1 MFHKYVVLLRMK
13 YVEMFA
19 YRLATIVWMT
29 GAMVQPLIT
38 MMVWMNI
45 DPHQENAFIFYFAAL
60 IFVERMT
67 SAWDVWEME
76 REIREGTYSYQIVR
90 PFHPIHWAIAENIV
104 YKALFFVI
112 LVPVWS
118 ILAIFVPALR
128 LGQISGTQWLLFFCA
143 LLLGVVIRFLFS
155 YMFGLLGFWIT
166 KVTAVYGMFEAMSL
180 FLSGRI
186 APLSLL
192 PPSVKT
198 LSLYLPFRYMV
209 GFPIEILNGDIRGLD
224 IVFGFGWAVAWSLIF
239 MLAVMLLWKAG
250 LRKNQAV
257 GG

>member
-1 MFHKYVVLLRMK
+1 MFRKYSVLLRMK

-45 DPHQENAFIFYFAAL
+45 DPDQENAFIFYFAAL

-67 SAWDVWEME
+67 SAWDVWELE
-76 REIREGTYSYQIVR
+76 REIREGTFSYQIVR

-104 YKALFFVI
+104 YKALFLVI
-112 LVPVWS
+112 LIPAWGL
-118 ILAIFVPALR
+118 LAVFIPALR
-128 LGQISGTQWLLFFCA
+128 LDQISAAQWLLFFCA
-143 LLLGVVIRFLFS
+143 LLLAAVIRFLFS
-155 YMFGLLGFWIT
+155 YTFGLLGFWVT
-166 KVTAVYGMFEAMSL
+166 KVTALYGMFEAVSL

-186 APLSLL
+186 APMSLL
-192 PPSVKT
+192 PPFLKT
-198 LSLYLPFRYMV
+198 ISFYLPFRYMV
-209 GFPIEILNGDIRGLD
+209 GFPIEILTGSVQGMD
-224 IVFGFGWAVAWSLIF
+224 IVYGFGLAAVWCMFF
-239 MLAVMLLWKAG
+239 MLAVLLLWKAG

>member
-1 MFHKYVVLLRMK
+1 MFRKYSVLLRMK

-45 DPHQENAFIFYFAAL
+45 DPDQENAFIFYFAAL

-67 SAWDVWEME
+67 SAWDVWELE
-76 REIREGTYSYQIVR
+76 REIREGTFSYQIVR

-112 LVPVWS
+112 LIPAWGL
-118 ILAIFVPALR
+118 LAVFIPALR
-128 LGQISGTQWLLFFCA
+128 LDQIGAAQWLLFFCA
-143 LLLGVVIRFLFS
+143 LLLAAVIRFLFS
-155 YMFGLLGFWIT
+155 YTFGLLGFWVT
-166 KVTAVYGMFEAMSL
+166 KVTALYGMFEAVSL

-186 APLSLL
+186 APMSLL
-192 PPSVKT
+192 PPFLKT
-198 LSLYLPFRYMV
+198 ISFYLPFRYMV
-209 GFPIEILNGDIRGLD
+209 GFPIEILTGSVQGMD
-224 IVFGFGWAVAWSLIF
+224 IVYGFGWAAVWSMFF
-239 MLAVMLLWKAG
+239 MLAVLLLWKAG

>member
-19 YRLATIVWMT
+19 YQLATIVWMT

-38 MMVWMNI
+38 MMVWINI
-45 DPHQENAFIFYFAAL
+45 YPKQENMFIFYFAML

-90 PFHPIHWAIAENIV
+90 PFHPIHWAIAENLV
-104 YKALFFVI
+104 YKGLFFVI
-112 LVPVWS
+112 LLPVWGV
-118 ILAIFVPALR
+118 LAIFVPALR
-128 LGQISGTQWLLFFCA
+128 LGHISITQWLLFLGA
-143 LLLGVVIRFLFS
+143 LLLAAVIRFLFS
-155 YMFGLLGFWIT
+155 YTFGLLGFWIT
-166 KVTAVYGMFEAMSL
+166 KVSALYGMFEAVSL

-192 PPSVKT
+192 PPFIKEVSY
-198 LSLYLPFRYMV
+198 YLPFRYMI
-209 GFPIEILNGDIRGLD
+209 GFPIELINGDVRGTD
-224 IVFGFGWAVAWSLIF
+224 ITAGFLGALFWSLF
-239 MLAVMLLWKAG
+239 FSLVSALLWKAG
-250 LRKNQAV
+250 LKKNQAV

>member
-1 MFHKYVVLLRMK
+1 MFRKYSVLLRMK

-45 DPHQENAFIFYFAAL
+45 DPDQENEFIFYFAAL

-67 SAWDVWEME
+67 SAWDVWELE
-76 REIREGTYSYQIVR
+76 REIREGTFSYQIVR

-104 YKALFFVI
+104 YKALFLVI
-112 LVPVWS
+112 LIPAWGL
-118 ILAIFVPALR
+118 LAVFIPALR
-128 LGQISGTQWLLFFCA
+128 LDQISAAQWLLFFCA
-143 LLLGVVIRFLFS
+143 LLLAAVIRFLFS
-155 YMFGLLGFWIT
+155 YTFGLLGFWVT
-166 KVTAVYGMFEAMSL
+166 KVTALYGMFEAVSL

-186 APLSLL
+186 APMSLL
-192 PPSVKT
+192 PPFLKT
-198 LSLYLPFRYMV
+198 ISFYLPFRYMV
-209 GFPIEILNGDIRGLD
+209 GFPIEILTGSVQGMD
-224 IVFGFGWAVAWSLIF
+224 IVYGFGWAAVWSMFF
-239 MLAVMLLWKAG
+239 MLAVLLLWKAG

>member
-1 MFHKYVVLLRMK
+1 MFRKYSVLLRMK

-45 DPHQENAFIFYFAAL
+45 DPDQENEFIFYFAAL

-67 SAWDVWEME
+67 SAWDVWELE
-76 REIREGTYSYQIVR
+76 REIREGTFSYQIVR

-112 LVPVWS
+112 LIPAWGL
-118 ILAIFVPALR
+118 LAVFIPALR
-128 LGQISGTQWLLFFCA
+128 LDQISAAQWLLFFCA
-143 LLLGVVIRFLFS
+143 LLLAAVIRFLFS
-155 YMFGLLGFWIT
+155 YTFGLLGFWVT
-166 KVTAVYGMFEAMSL
+166 KVTALYGMFEAVSL

-186 APLSLL
+186 APMSLL
-192 PPSVKT
+192 PPFLKT
-198 LSLYLPFRYMV
+198 ISFYLPFRYMV
-209 GFPIEILNGDIRGLD
+209 GFPIEILTGSVQGMD
-224 IVFGFGWAVAWSLIF
+224 IVYGFGWAAVWSMFF
-239 MLAVMLLWKAG
+239 MLAVLLLWKAG

>member
-1 MFHKYVVLLRMK
+1 MFRKYSVLLRMK

-45 DPHQENAFIFYFAAL
+45 DPDQENTFIFYFAAL

-67 SAWDVWEME
+67 SAWDVWELE
-76 REIREGTYSYQIVR
+76 REIREGTFSYQIVR

-112 LVPVWS
+112 LIPAWGL
-118 ILAIFVPALR
+118 LAVFIPALR
-128 LGQISGTQWLLFFCA
+128 LDQISAAQWLLFFCA
-143 LLLGVVIRFLFS
+143 LLLAAVIRFLFS
-155 YMFGLLGFWIT
+155 YTFGLLGFWVT
-166 KVTAVYGMFEAMSL
+166 KVTALYGMFEAVSL

-186 APLSLL
+186 APMSLL
-192 PPSVKT
+192 PPFLKT
-198 LSLYLPFRYMV
+198 ISFYLPFRYMI
-209 GFPIEILNGDIRGLD
+209 GFPIEILTGSVQGMD
-224 IVFGFGWAVAWSLIF
+224 IVYGFGWAAVWCMFF
-239 MLAVMLLWKAG
+239 MLAVLLLWKAG